1 MANYL
6 VFNHTEFRIPVG
18 GYVVPPKGAREV
30 PREDADKWA
39 ERKGAK
45 SLLGNKQIVITELKA
60 KSEAPAPT
68 SSEPDEKDR
77 IRAELDAAGVSYD
90 GRWGIEKLRSLL
102 PDTTS
107 TEEE

>member
-18 GYVVPPKGAREV
+18 GYVVPPNGARQV
-30 PREDADKWA
+30 PKEDADKWA

-45 SLLGNKQIVITELKA
+45 SLLGNKQIVLTEPKPET
-60 KSEAPAPT
+60 EAPASAP
-68 SSEPDEKDR
+68 ELDEKDQ

-102 PDTTS
+102 PDPTS